1 MPPPFSDSVPA
12 STGVC
17 TFMDTAAQ
25 LTDTPG
31 STPSDPRRRRVATA
45 AALASAVE
53 WYDYFVFGIAAA
65 LVLGDLYF
73 PAGSSSAGVLA
84 AFATFAVGFLA
95 RPVGGVIAGQL
106 GDKRGRK
113 PMLVLAL
120 TLMGL
125 ATAGIGLLPTYET
138 IGIAAPIL
146 LVLLRIVQ
154 GIAVGAQWGGA
165 MLMATEYAPEGKRG
179 LYGSLVQL
187 GVPIGVVTAN
197 TVFLVAG
204 SLTSESAFAAWGWRV
219 PFFVGFLVLGLA
231 WYIHTKVEETP
242 EFRAAER
249 ALAEKEKSETRSP
262 LRTILRDH
270 LGTVFLAGGSFAV
283 NTATFYIIIT
293 GVLDYATRELD
304 MKRSAVLAVS
314 LGVSLTQLVLIPA
327 AAALSDRIGRLRIYA
342 AGAIGLLV
350 WAVPMFLLIDTASL
364 LWLGVG
370 TFVTSCFLSI
380 MYGPQAALFAE
391 LFTAEMRYTGA
402 SLGYQIAAVFGGGL
416 APFMMV
422 LLLEATGTS
431 MAVSGYIIGLAVIAL
446 ISIKILA
453 SRAAKA
459 TAPASPAP
467 ASPAPAEAQ
476 TD

>member
-1 MPPPFSDSVPA
+1 
-12 STGVC
+12 
-17 TFMDTAAQ
+17 MDTAAQ

-138 IGIAAPIL
+138 IGIAAPVL

-204 SLTSESAFAAWGWRV
+204 SLTSDSAFAAWGWRV

-342 AGAIGLLV
+342 AGAVGLLV

-459 TAPASPAP
+459 APAPSAPVPAD
-467 ASPAPAEAQ
+467 AHS
-476 TD
+476 D

>member
-1 MPPPFSDSVPA
+1 
-12 STGVC
+12 
-17 TFMDTAAQ
+17 
-25 LTDTPG
+25 
-31 STPSDPRRRRVATA
+31 
-45 AALASAVE
+45 
-53 WYDYFVFGIAAA
+53 
-65 LVLGDLYF
+65 
-73 PAGSSSAGVLA
+73 
-84 AFATFAVGFLA
+84 
-95 RPVGGVIAGQL
+95 
-106 GDKRGRK
+106 
-113 PMLVLAL
+113 MLVLAL
-120 TLMGL
+120 TMMGV

-154 GIAVGAQWGGA
+154 GLAVGAQWGGA
-165 MLMATEYAPEGKRG
+165 MLMATEYAPKGKRG

-204 SLTSESAFAAWGWRV
+204 SLTSESTFAAWGWRV

-231 WYIHTKVEETP
+231 WYIHTRVEETP
-242 EFRAAER
+242 EFRKAER
-249 ALAEKEKSETRSP
+249 ALAEREKGESAARSP

-283 NTATFYIIIT
+283 NTTTFYIIIT
-293 GVLDYATRELD
+293 GVLDYATRELE
-304 MKRSAVLAVS
+304 MNRGAVLAVS

-342 AGAIGLLV
+342 AGAVGLLL

-402 SLGYQIAAVFGGGL
+402 SLGYQIAAVLGGGL
-416 APFMMV
+416 APFIMV
-422 LLLEATGTS
+422 LLLEVTGTS
-431 MAVSGYIIGLAVIAL
+431 MAVSAYIIGLAVIAL
-446 ISIKILA
+446 VSIRILA
-453 SRAAKA
+453 ARAAKE
-459 TAPASPAP
+459 S
-467 ASPAPAEAQ
+467 AES
-476 TD
+476 

>member
-1 MPPPFSDSVPA
+1 
-12 STGVC
+12 
-17 TFMDTAAQ
+17 MDTAPSSPPPTTA
-25 LTDTPG
+25 
-31 STPSDPRRRRVATA
+31 PSDRNRRKVATA

-73 PAGSSSAGVLA
+73 PSGSASAGVLA

-95 RPVGGVIAGQL
+95 RPVGGIIAGQL

-113 PMLVLAL
+113 PMLVMAL

-125 ATAGIGLLPTYET
+125 ATTGIGLLPTYET
-138 IGIAAPIL
+138 IGIAAPLL
-146 LVLLRIVQ
+146 LVVLRILQ

-197 TVFLVAG
+197 TVFLAAG
-204 SLTSESAFAAWGWRV
+204 AFTSDAAFAAWGWRV
-219 PFFVGFLVLGLA
+219 PFLVGFLVLGLA
-231 WYIHTKVEETP
+231 WYIHTRVEETP
-242 EFRAAER
+242 EFKAAER
-249 ALAEKEKSETRSP
+249 ALTEKERSEARSP
-262 LRTILRDH
+262 LGIILRRH

-293 GVLDYATRELD
+293 GVLDYATRELA
-304 MKRSAVLAVS
+304 MERGAVLTVS
-314 LGVSLTQLVLIPA
+314 LCVSLTQLVLIPA
-327 AAALSDRIGRLRIYA
+327 SAALSDRIGRLRIYA
-342 AGAIGLLV
+342 LGAAGLLV
-350 WAVPMFLLIDTASL
+350 WAVPLFLLIDTGSL
-364 LWLGVG
+364 VWLAVG

-391 LFTAEMRYTGA
+391 LFTPEMRYTGA

-416 APFMMV
+416 APFVMV

-431 MAVSGYIIGLAVIAL
+431 MAVSGYIMGLAVIAL
-446 ISIKILA
+446 VSIRILA
-453 SRAAKA
+453 SRAARA
-459 TAPASPAP
+459 ASR
-467 ASPAPAEAQ
+467 
-476 TD
+476 

>member
-1 MPPPFSDSVPA
+1 MDTPVPA
-12 STGVC
+12 P
-17 TFMDTAAQ
+17 AA
-25 LTDTPG
+25 
-31 STPSDPRRRRVATA
+31 DPRRRRVATA

-73 PAGSSSAGVLA
+73 PSGSPSAGVLA

-95 RPVGGVIAGQL
+95 RPVGGIIAGQL
-106 GDKRGRK
+106 GDKHGRK

-120 TLMGL
+120 TLMGV
-125 ATAGIGLLPTYET
+125 ATAGIGLLPTYEQ
-138 IGIAAPIL
+138 IGIAAPVL
-146 LVLLRIVQ
+146 LVLFRIVQ
-154 GIAVGAQWGGA
+154 GLAVGAQWGGA

-197 TVFLVAG
+197 SVFLLAG
-204 SLTSESAFAAWGWRV
+204 SLTSEAAFTSWGWRV
-219 PFFVGFLVLGLA
+219 PFVVGFLVLGLA
-231 WYIHTKVEETP
+231 WYIHTRVEETP
-242 EFRAAER
+242 EFREAER
-249 ALAEKEKSETRSP
+249 ALAEAEKSQQERRSP
-262 LRTILRDH
+262 LRTILRNH

-304 MKRSAVLAVS
+304 MERGAVLAVS
-314 LGVSLTQLVLIPA
+314 LGVSVTQLALIPA
-327 AAALSDRIGRLRIYA
+327 SAALSDRVGRLRIYA
-342 AGAIGLLV
+342 AGAVGLLL

-364 LWLGVG
+364 LWLAVG

-416 APFMMV
+416 APFVMV

-431 MAVSGYIIGLAVIAL
+431 MSVAAYIIGLAVIAL
-446 ISIKILA
+446 LSIRILA
-453 SRAAKA
+453 TRASAVTPPTPDPTPPPVDA
-459 TAPASPAP
+459 HA
-467 ASPAPAEAQ
+467 
-476 TD
+476 D

>member
-1 MPPPFSDSVPA
+1 
-12 STGVC
+12 
-17 TFMDTAAQ
+17 MDTAAQ

-120 TLMGL
+120 TLMGI

-138 IGIAAPIL
+138 IGIAAPVL

-342 AGAIGLLV
+342 AGAVGLLV

-364 LWLGVG
+364 LWLAVG

-459 TAPASPAP
+459 AAPASQAP
-467 ASPAPAEAQ
+467 ASPAPAEAHS
-476 TD
+476 D

>member
-1 MPPPFSDSVPA
+1 
-12 STGVC
+12 
-17 TFMDTAAQ
+17 MDTA
-25 LTDTPG
+25 PPPP
-31 STPSDPRRRRVATA
+31 STASAPSTRNRRRVATA

-95 RPVGGVIAGQL
+95 RPVGGVIAGHF

-138 IGIAAPIL
+138 IGIAAPLL
-146 LVLLRIVQ
+146 LVLFRVLQ

-204 SLTSESAFAAWGWRV
+204 AFTSDAAFAAWGWRV
-219 PFFVGFLVLGLA
+219 PFLVGFLVLGLA
-231 WYIHTKVEETP
+231 WYIHARVEETP
-242 EFRAAER
+242 AFKEAER
-249 ALAEKEKSETRSP
+249 ALAEQEKTVKRSP
-262 LRTILRDH
+262 LRTILRSH

-293 GVLDYATRELD
+293 GVLDYSTRGLGME
-304 MKRSAVLAVS
+304 RGAVLTVS

-327 AAALSDRIGRLRIYA
+327 AAALSDRIGRLRIYTL
-342 AGAIGLLV
+342 GAVGLLV
-350 WAVPMFLLIDTASL
+350 WAVPLFLLIDTRSL
-364 LWLGVG
+364 LWLAVG

-416 APFMMV
+416 APFVMV

-431 MAVSGYIIGLAVIAL
+431 MAVSGYIMGLAVIAL

-453 SRAAKA
+453 SRAARA
-459 TAPASPAP
+459 ASH
-467 ASPAPAEAQ
+467 
-476 TD
+476 

>member
-1 MPPPFSDSVPA
+1 
-12 STGVC
+12 
-17 TFMDTAAQ
+17 MDTA
-25 LTDTPG
+25 
-31 STPSDPRRRRVATA
+31 PSARPAATTSSEAETRARRKVATA

-73 PAGSSSAGVLA
+73 PSGSSSAGVLA

-95 RPVGGVIAGQL
+95 RPLGGVIAGQL

-125 ATAGIGLLPTYET
+125 ATTGIGLLPTYDT
-138 IGIAAPIL
+138 IGVAAPIL
-146 LVLLRIVQ
+146 LVALRVVQ
-154 GIAVGAQWGGA
+154 GLAVGAQWGGA

-204 SLTSESAFAAWGWRV
+204 ALTSDSAFTAWGWRL
-219 PFFVGFLVLGLA
+219 PFLVGLLVLALA
-231 WYIHTKVEETP
+231 WYIHARVEETP
-242 EFRAAER
+242 EFKAAE
-249 ALAEKEKSETRSP
+249 AELAKAEADRSRSP
-262 LRTILRDH
+262 LRRILREH

-293 GVLDYATRELD
+293 GVLDYTTRELG
-304 MKRSAVLAVS
+304 MKREAVLTVS
-314 LGVSLTQLVLIPA
+314 LCISLTQLALIPA
-327 AAALSDRIGRLRIYA
+327 SAALSDRIGRLRIYA
-342 AGAIGLLV
+342 LGAAGLVV
-350 WAVPMFLLIDTASL
+350 WAVPMFLLIDTGSL
-364 LWLGVG
+364 LWLAVG

-416 APFMMV
+416 APFVMV

-431 MAVSGYIIGLAVIAL
+431 MAVSGYIIGLGVIAL
-446 ISIKILA
+446 ISIKVLA
-453 SRAAKA
+453 GRAAA
-459 TAPASPAP
+459 R
-467 ASPAPAEAQ
+467 
-476 TD
+476 

>member
-1 MPPPFSDSVPA
+1 
-12 STGVC
+12 
-17 TFMDTAAQ
+17 MDTAPS
-25 LTDTPG
+25 LTAPIA
-31 STPSDPRRRRVATA
+31 DPRRRRVATA

-95 RPVGGVIAGQL
+95 RPIGGIIAGQL

-125 ATAGIGLLPTYET
+125 ATTGIGLLPTYET
-138 IGIAAPIL
+138 IGIAAPVL
-146 LVLLRIVQ
+146 LVLFRVVQ

-187 GVPIGVVTAN
+187 GVPIGVVSAN

-204 SLTSESAFAAWGWRV
+204 ALTSDSTFAAWGWRV
-219 PFFVGFLVLGLA
+219 PFFVGFLVLALA
-231 WYIHTKVEETP
+231 WFIHTRVEETP
-242 EFRAAER
+242 EFRAAEH
-249 ALAEKEKSETRSP
+249 ALAAQEKGEPRSP
-262 LRTILRDH
+262 LRTILREH

-304 MKRSAVLAVS
+304 MKRSAVLTVS
-314 LGVSLTQLVLIPA
+314 LCVSLTQLALIPA

-342 AGAIGLLV
+342 FGAVGLLV
-350 WAVPMFLLIDTASL
+350 WAIPMFLLIDTKSL

-431 MAVSGYIIGLAVIAL
+431 MAVSAYIIGLAVVAL

-453 SRAAKA
+453 TRAAA
-459 TAPASPAP
+459 RTAGGAA
-467 ASPAPAEAQ
+467 AQ
-476 TD
+476 E